1 MLKHL
6 LLLKVNWIVLKTLVS
21 QTLID
26 SKISHEEFIII
37 LNEEDK
43 YKKKKKMKEDIRA
56 MKSSDEG
63 KKKLKQHKSKNS
75 GNA

>member
-1 MLKHL
+1 MR
-6 LLLKVNWIVLKTLVS
+6 
-21 QTLID
+21 
-26 SKISHEEFIII
+26 
-37 LNEEDK
+37 
-43 YKKKKKMKEDIRA
+43 EDIRT